1 LDLSFFLN
9 SLFLGVG
16 LAMDAFS
23 VSVAN
28 AISDP
33 SMRRPRMLEIAGC
46 FAVFQTLMPLLGW
59 LCVRFVRE
67 LFHSFSRFI
76 PWIALILLLFLGGKM
91 LLEGLKK
98 KDTASSEP
106 AALSFGALLLQGIA
120 TSIDAAS
127 TGFVISDYTFSYA
140 LTASLIIGAVTL
152 LICLGGLLLGRR
164 FGKHLSNRASI
175 LGGII
180 LIAIGIEIFLKGI
193 L

>member
-1 LDLSFFLN
+1 MDLSFFIN
-9 SLFLGVG
+9 SLFLGIG

-33 SMRRPRMLEIAGC
+33 SMKKNRIFEIAGC
-46 FAVFQTLMPLLGW
+46 FAAFQTAMPLLGW
-59 LCVRFVRE
+59 LCVRFISE
-67 LFHSFSRFI
+67 LFHSFSRLI
-76 PWIALILLLFLGGKM
+76 PWIALILLLFLGGKT
-91 LLEGLKK
+91 LLEGLQKRK
-98 KDTASSEP
+98 KDTYETV
-106 AALSFGALLLQGIA
+106 ALSTGALLLQGIA

-127 TGFVISDYTFSYA
+127 TGFVISDYPFPHA

-152 LICLGGLLLGRR
+152 FICLGGLILGRR
-164 FGKHLSNRASI
+164 FGGRLSNRASI

>member
-1 LDLSFFLN
+1 MDLSFFFN
-9 SLFLGVG
+9 SFFLGVG

-33 SMRRPRMLEIAGC
+33 SMKRNRMLGIAGC
-46 FAVFQTLMPLLGW
+46 FAAFQTAMPLLGW
-59 LCVRFVRE
+59 LCVRFIRE
-67 LFHSFSRFI
+67 LFQSFSRII

-91 LLEGLKK
+91 LLEGLQKK
-98 KDTASSEP
+98 KDTSSEP
-106 AALSFGALLLQGIA
+106 VSLSFGALLLQGIA

-127 TGFVISDYTFSYA
+127 TGFVISDYTFPYA
-140 LTASLIIGAVTL
+140 LIASLIIGAVTM

-164 FGKHLSNRASI
+164 FGNRLSNHASI

>member
-1 LDLSFFLN
+1 MDLSFFIN
-9 SLFLGVG
+9 SLFLGIG

-33 SMRRPRMLEIAGC
+33 SMKKNRIFGIAGC
-46 FAVFQTLMPLLGW
+46 FALFQTAMPLLGW
-59 LCVRFVRE
+59 LCVRFISE
-67 LFHSFSRFI
+67 LFRSFSRLI

-91 LLEGLKK
+91 LLEGLQKNK
-98 KDTASSEP
+98 NDSCEP
-106 AALSFGALLLQGIA
+106 VVLSTGALLLQGIA

-127 TGFVISDYTFSYA
+127 TGFVISDYPFPYA

-164 FGKHLSNRASI
+164 FGNRLSKHASI
-175 LGGII
+175 LGGTI

>member
-1 LDLSFFLN
+1 
-9 SLFLGVG
+9 
-16 LAMDAFS
+16 MDAFS

-33 SMRRPRMLEIAGC
+33 SMKRHRMLEIAGC

-59 LCVRFVRE
+59 LCVHFVRE

-91 LLEGLKK
+91 LLEGLQKK
-98 KDTASSEP
+98 KEASSEP
-106 AALSFGALLLQGIA
+106 VALSFGALLLQGIA

-152 LICLGGLLLGRR
+152 LICLGGLFLGRR
-164 FGKHLSNRASI
+164 FGKHLSTRASI